1 MKIYIKIFFI
11 TISIQIVGY
20 LASVLLNEVTFG
32 LNLEF
37 DITILPVILGVVI
50 ALVVDIILAI
60 RWGNS
65 IKAKLVYIFLMPT
78 NYFWVVFLL
87 WAINHVKQWIDIFAN
102 IYS

>member
-1 MKIYIKIFFI
+1 MKKYIKIFFI
-11 TISIQIVGY
+11 TLSIQIVGY
-20 LASVLLNEVTFG
+20 LLSVLLNEVTVG
-32 LNLEF
+32 SNLKS
-37 DITILPVILGVVI
+37 DITILPVILGVVV

-78 NYFWVVFLL
+78 NYFWLVFLL
-87 WAINHVKQWIDIFAN
+87 WAISHVKQWADILLN